1 MLYFIVEGITDCA
14 LVNRLLENKTEDSDY
29 KFLGKKGISSVF
41 KTIKNLNEKDLEE
54 NSYFAIVDA
63 DDSFEDRN
71 KEIQSRI
78 DNRDINYYILPNH
91 QNSGDLETL
100 ILEIIGNSVIINCFN
115 TYKEC
120 IETKYPD
127 CQIDN
132 KAKLYA
138 YTTIEHNKR
147 PEKYIEENLD
157 IKHPNFNDL
166 KQKLQNLFNEGTIY
180 DNTTSD

>member
-14 LVNRLLENKTEDSDY
+14 LVNRLLEDKIENSDY

-41 KTIKNLNEKDLEE
+41 KTIEKLTDKDLDD

-63 DDSFEDRN
+63 DDSFETR
-71 KEIQSRI
+71 KSEIEEKIGSK
-78 DNRDINYYILPNH
+78 NVGYYILPNH
-91 QNSGDLETL
+91 RDSGDLETL
-100 ILEIIGNSVIINCFN
+100 ILDIIGNNEIIDCFN
-115 TYKEC
+115 DYKKC
-120 IETKYPD
+120 IEAKYQD

-138 YTTIEHNKR
+138 YTTIGHNKR
-147 PEKYIEENLD
+147 SEKYIEENLN
-157 IKHPNFNDL
+157 IEHPNFNKL
-166 KQKLQNLFNEGTIY
+166 KQKLQNLFNEGTID